1 MPRSSRT
8 RCAGLLRQH
17 LLADGDDDEARTLC
31 HVLLATGLDQ
41 WALAYSQA
49 FVLAVI
55 PALSALLGSL
65 GAALDTTE
73 DAHLQHFFAQ
83 LDAVETDALDFKIE
97 LRRNIHLAL
106 WDAMTACDDS
116 AEAQRILR
124 ALVSL

>member
-1 MPRSSRT
+1 M
-8 RCAGLLRQH
+8 
-17 LLADGDDDEARTLC
+17 
-31 HVLLATGLDQ
+31 
-41 WALAYSQA
+41 
-49 FVLAVI
+49 
-55 PALSALLGSL
+55 SALLGSL
-65 GAALDTTE
+65 QKALDTAE
-73 DAHLQHFFAQ
+73 DTHLQHFFAQ